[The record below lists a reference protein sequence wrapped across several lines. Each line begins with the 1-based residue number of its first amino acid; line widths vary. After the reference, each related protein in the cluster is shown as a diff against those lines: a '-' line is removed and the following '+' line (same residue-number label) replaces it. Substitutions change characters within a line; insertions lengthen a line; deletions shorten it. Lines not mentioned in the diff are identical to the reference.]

1 MLRDKAGVIST
12 NAFRDHESMQVRFGD
27 SLFIWF
33 FVTGARSRAAFPHPQ
48 PAAYTSQQ
56 QKHRRAKNG

>member
-1 MLRDKAGVIST
+1 
-12 NAFRDHESMQVRFGD
+12 MQVRFGD